1 MLAQWI
7 EYGLFSKSLDI
18 RWYLTTKILP
28 SILDICCYSLWQ
40 SFDHFTQVCIDENVF
55 LKFRSWLLLNL
66 NFSIRRNILKW
77 RIALCIFWPVEL
89 RFGLINQYAPFERSY
104 LESTSDIFPVCEQCC
119 TFLYVC
125 GRTYKMDYRLTLSDI
140 LPALDTVTRCTYA
153 SVAEVH
159 FHTSI
164 WVIVI
169 ECWRQKHWFGRI
181 KITISACIEKNE
193 ETGV

>member
-1 MLAQWI
+1 MLH
-7 EYGLFSKSLDI
+7 LS
-18 RWYLTTKILP
+18 
-28 SILDICCYSLWQ
+28 
-40 SFDHFTQVCIDENVF
+40 
-55 LKFRSWLLLNL
+55 
-66 NFSIRRNILKW
+66 
-77 RIALCIFWPVEL
+77 L
-89 RFGLINQYAPFERSY
+89 RFS
-104 LESTSDIFPVCEQCC
+104 
-119 TFLYVC
+119 

-193 ETGV
+193 ETGVNLSKFETEALLFAFSACNRQKCYDGRVQPRGLKGWGLASFLLLLYHKLSSKLSRERPLRSVSPRREVFARFLRCGACT